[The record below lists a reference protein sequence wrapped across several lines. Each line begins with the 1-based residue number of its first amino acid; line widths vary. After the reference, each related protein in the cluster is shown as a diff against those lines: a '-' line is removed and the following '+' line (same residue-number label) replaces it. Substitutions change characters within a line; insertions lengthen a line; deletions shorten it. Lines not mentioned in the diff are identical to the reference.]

1 VAVDSRAVALGCEE
15 TVVCVLGTAQSN
27 VCYTVACMGEDAA
40 SGRDGVGAAS
50 KARAAAF
57 EEWEAGIG
65 DGCTVV
71 RKVTD
76 APSEECVAGSV
87 IAFVEMV
94 IRWTE

>member
-1 VAVDSRAVALGCEE
+1 ME
-15 TVVCVLGTAQSN
+15 
-27 VCYTVACMGEDAA
+27 EDAA
-40 SGRDGVGAAS
+40 SGCDGVGAAS

-94 IRWTE
+94 IRWTKWEENRPLSVVFAIPCTGDTPLCIFAIRYT